1 MQYLSLDTIL
11 YYSYIQK
18 DFQCLFGRQL
28 TTVVFLIEWKGRNKK
43 QDGRLREIL
52 LNWKGVGRN
61 KCAINSKLVFV
72 IMCLSLQNRG
82 KVIQRD
88 SLFIDRV
95 RPAYRKK
102 RPYQVSHAGWQSSH
116 IRWQSRL
123 REGSNLWC
131 QEGRRKC
138 LSLTLWKRI
147 SVTKELG
154 GGMRWN

>member
-1 MQYLSLDTIL
+1 M
-11 YYSYIQK
+11 
-18 DFQCLFGRQL
+18 FGRQL

-61 KCAINSKLVFV
+61 ECAINSKLVFV
-72 IMCLSLQNRG
+72 IMCLSIQNRG

-102 RPYQVSHAGWQSSH
+102 RPYQVSHAG
-116 IRWQSRL
+116 
-123 REGSNLWC
+123 
-131 QEGRRKC
+131 
-138 LSLTLWKRI
+138 
-147 SVTKELG
+147 
-154 GGMRWN
+154 